1 MVRIVRVVRIPS
13 IFVQIPISVRFHL
26 SSDLQSDLV
35 AASSINKAGVD
46 SVG

>member
-1 MVRIVRVVRIPS
+1 MSFRVI
-13 IFVQIPISVRFHL
+13 HL

-35 AASSINKAGVD
+35 AASLINKAGAD